1 MAEKT
6 EQPTDKKRRDARRDG
21 QVAHSQDVG
30 QLLGFA
36 VALLFFWVAGE
47 RLLAILAR
55 LLLAPAR
62 LPRDAAFDQ
71 QLGLVAQQ
79 VGVEAALALAPL
91 LGAMVV
97 GGVAADLLQNGPLF
111 TPKRIAPSFGKLNV
125 WSNVKTRFALPA
137 WVDLLK
143 TMAKTGLL
151 LAVAGIVLRA
161 GFADIM
167 RLGGAPALAAWRLL
181 GDLLRSL
188 GLFALALLIPLA
200 LLDIYWQRAQLTR
213 KLKMSIDEVRREYK
227 QTEGAPEIKG
237 ERRRRHQELSTE
249 EIRSRVKRSSVV
261 VVNPVHFAV
270 GLRYV
275 AGVTPLPVV
284 TFKDFGTAVP
294 GIRRI
299 ARRYG
304 VPVIRYPALARR
316 LYAQAAVDRH
326 IPAASIE
333 AVAHIL
339 SMALRGAPFDGDAAV
354 APVTPPSRP
363 GAAVAAEDGR

>member
-36 VALLFFWVAGE
+36 AAVLFFWMAGD
-47 RLLAILAR
+47 RLLAALAR
-55 LLLAPAR
+55 LLLLPSR
-62 LPRDAAFDQ
+62 LPSDAAFGQ
-71 QLGLVAQQ
+71 RLGVLAQRL
-79 VGVEAALALAPL
+79 GAEAAWAVAPL
-91 LGAMVV
+91 LGAMLFC
-97 GGVAADLLQNGPLF
+97 GVAADLLQNGLLF
-111 TPKRIAPSFGKLNV
+111 TPKRIVPSFNKLNL

-137 WVDLLK
+137 WVELLR
-143 TMAKTGLL
+143 MIVKTGLL
-151 LAVAGIVLRA
+151 LTVASVVLQA

-167 RLGGAPALAAWRLL
+167 RLGGAPPLAGWRLL
-181 GDLLRSL
+181 GDLLRPL
-188 GLFALALLIPLA
+188 CLIALAVLVPVA
-200 LLDIYWQRAQLTR
+200 LLDLYWQRAQLTR

-261 VVNPVHFAV
+261 VVNPVHVAV
-270 GLRYV
+270 GLRYE

-294 GIRRI
+294 RIRRI
-299 ARRYG
+299 ARRCG
-304 VPVIRYPALARR
+304 VPVIRYPALARS
-316 LYAQAAVDRH
+316 LYAQATVDRH
-326 IPAASIE
+326 IPGTSIE

-339 SMALRGAPFDGDAAV
+339 SMALRADASGALERR
-354 APVTPPSRP
+354 S
-363 GAAVAAEDGR
+363 